1 MGKPLPINQVIL
13 GDCVE
18 VMDSLPDKSIDLIFA
33 DPPYNLQLRQE
44 LWRPNMTKVDGVDDA
59 WDKFSS
65 MQEYDEFT
73 RRWLSAAKRVLKDTG
88 TIWVIGTY
96 HNIFRI
102 GAIMQDLGFWILN
115 DVVWIKTNPMPNFRG
130 VRFTNAHE
138 TLIWA
143 SKHKKAR
150 YTFNYHA
157 MKEINGGK
165 QMRSDWVIPICSGS
179 ERIKI
184 NGKKAHSTQK
194 PEALLYRVILS
205 STNIGDIVLDPFFGT
220 GTTGAVAKKLHRHW
234 IGIEREPT
242 YVQIARERIASV
254 SPEPLVRAV
263 FDVRDKKRLAPRV
276 SFQQLV
282 EAGFLQPGQR
292 LFFQR
297 DPNRVAY
304 VKPDGKLRLDHND
317 FEGSI
322 HQVGK
327 QLLEGRPCNGWEHWY
342 FERGGNLYPI
352 DVLREEYRQRCL
364 KEEERNSSEYGEQLQ
379 LLEKGE
385 EYTAS

>member
-1 MGKPLPINQVIL
+1 MGNPLPIDQVIL

-18 VMDSLPDKSIDLIFA
+18 VMNSFPRESVDLIFA

-44 LWRPNMTKVDGVDDA
+44 LWRPNMTKVNGVDDA
-59 WDKFSS
+59 WDKFAS

-73 RRWLSAAKRVLKDTG
+73 RRWLSAAKRVLKETG

-157 MKEINGGK
+157 MKEMNGGK
-165 QMRSDWVIPICSGS
+165 QMRSDWVLPICSGS
-179 ERIKI
+179 ERIKV

-205 STNIGDIVLDPFFGT
+205 STNVGDSVLDPFCGT

-234 IGIEREPT
+234 IGIEKEPT
-242 YVQIARERIASV
+242 YVQIAQERIASIR
-254 SPEPLVRAV
+254 PEPLVPSV
-263 FDVRDKKRLAPRV
+263 FDVRDKKRLVPRV

-282 EAGFLQPGQR
+282 ETGFVKPGQT

-297 DPNRVAY
+297 DRSKVAH
-304 VKPDGKLRLDHND
+304 VKPDGKLRLAND
-317 FEGSI
+317 GFEGSI

-327 QLLEGRPCNGWEHWY
+327 HLLGGRPCNGWEHWY
-342 FERGGNLYPI
+342 FEQEGVLYPI
-352 DVLREEYRQRCL
+352 DMLREKYRQQCL
-364 KEEERNSSEYGEQLQ
+364 KEERNTSGYGEQLQ
-379 LLEKGE
+379 LLEKKE